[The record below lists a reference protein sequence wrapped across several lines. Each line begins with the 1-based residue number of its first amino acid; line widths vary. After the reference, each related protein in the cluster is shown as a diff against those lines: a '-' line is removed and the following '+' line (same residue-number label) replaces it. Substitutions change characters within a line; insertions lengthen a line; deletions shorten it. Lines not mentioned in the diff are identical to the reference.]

1 MPPKKAVTKRV
12 PKVPKAVQKA
22 KAGDEKYFN
31 ESEIDMYAP
40 CILDEISKICKTTLL
55 VTYFLENEAKDKS
68 DIIEHWKEL
77 SAGISKY
84 ILCKEKAPT
93 TGRIHFHLLIT
104 HERQFQING
113 VRRMEIP
120 GFTKPNVRSVK
131 GDTIGWCV
139 RYCSKSDPSPLYE
152 GYTPVKSKVSIGSN
166 VIKFEEAIKP
176 HFEGKKINGETVLAA
191 AKALGISTCHLDRFG
206 KAVSQLYKSND
217 IPYVSQK
224 PNEYDLPIFKALDVW
239 IKQCLNTDSE
249 RKFPLIIR
257 TPFPESLYEL
267 ISSIG
272 PHILHDKN
280 IDFSLFDPGI
290 STKDAK
296 FHVINDVQTFLSTRD
311 INGEHSS
318 YIRNFL
324 CGYGKF
330 NYGRRECYNNLPV
343 IYIENSN
350 NKAKI
355 WDNFSAYLG
364 ESLYVEIVNF
374 DKFDYKEILNDHDK
388 VAEANQEYYDFD
400 ALHNCGPSNID
411 DSVVVR
417 YCSVEYR
424 KKYGIMIDSDIRVE
438 EKPKKL
444 NLHNYRV
451 IDKYYGPDVVPFN
464 YENVEKCFSKG
475 SPGMNRLEAEYKK
488 RVKWNK
494 RRETWEG
501 LSYDDVW
508 IFSVF
513 FEEYYKGDYRNFV
526 FFNNNQGAIKDTGG
540 WTYRIDMR
548 EWAMLVGS
556 SIGNV
561 IDKLFYKNTDIR
573 IEDDRD
579 GCTCYIGAN
588 ELQKSK
594 QFYKWGSLGCK
605 YIISLICDISIK
617 GWQDA

>member
-1 MPPKKAVTKRV
+1 MPPKKAVAKV
-12 PKVPKAVQKA
+12 PKVVQKA
-22 KAGDEKYFN
+22 KSGDEKYFN

-40 CILDEISKICKTTLL
+40 CILDESLKICKTTLL
-55 VTYFLENEAKDKS
+55 VTYFLENETKDKP
-68 DIIEHWKEL
+68 DIIEHWRGL

-93 TGRIHFHLLIT
+93 TDRIHFHLLIS
-104 HERQFQING
+104 HEKQFQING
-113 VRRMEIP
+113 IKRLEIP

-131 GDTIGWCV
+131 SDTIGWCV

-152 GYTPVKSKVSIGSN
+152 GYTPVKTKVSIGSN
-166 VIKFEEAIKP
+166 VNKFEEAIKP

-239 IKQCLNTDSE
+239 IKHCLNSDSE

-257 TPFPESLYEL
+257 TAFPESLYEL
-267 ISSIG
+267 VSSIG

-280 IDFSLFDPGI
+280 LDFSLFEQGVC
-290 STKDAK
+290 TNDAK
-296 FHVINDVQTFLSTRD
+296 FHVFNDVQIFNSIRD

-318 YIRNFL
+318 YIRNLF

-330 NYGRRECYNNLPV
+330 NYGRRECYNVLPV

-350 NKAKI
+350 YKAKM
-355 WDNFSAYLG
+355 WDNFSMNLG

-374 DKFDYKEILNDHDK
+374 DKIDYKEILNDHDK
-388 VAEANQEYYDFD
+388 VAEVNQEYYEFD
-400 ALHNCGPSNID
+400 ALYNCGPTNID

-424 KKYGIMIDSDIRVE
+424 KKYGIIIDSDTRVE

-451 IDKYYGPDVVPFN
+451 IDKYYGPDVVPFSRDSI
-464 YENVEKCFSKG
+464 EKCFSKG

-488 RVKWNK
+488 RKWDK
-494 RRETWEG
+494 RWKTWDG
-501 LSYDDVW
+501 LTYDDTW

-513 FEEYYKGDYRNFV
+513 IEEYYKGNYRNYV
-526 FFNNNQGAIKDTGG
+526 FFNKTQGIVREEGG
-540 WTYRIDMR
+540 WTYKADMSLWAFKSFNDCGRI
-548 EWAMLVGS
+548 
-556 SIGNV
+556 
-561 IDKLFYKNTDIR
+561 IDRLFHENTDIEVLDQQGSIR
-573 IEDDRD
+573 S
-579 GCTCYIGAN
+579 IGAR
-588 ELQKSK
+588 ELSEH
-594 QFYKWGSLGCK
+594 LGIGI
-605 YIISLICDISIK
+605 YNNDGRRWIEGLICSVSIQ
-617 GWQDA
+617 GWVDA